1 MARRWVFYLVIN
13 VLVSAATM
21 LIVLS
26 LWDRSRQ
33 PAPVSVPTLATQPAE
48 PGTKTPSPQAT
59 VTPYIYVVK
68 PGDTL
73 GSIAQDFGVDL
84 EDLAAYNSIVDIDV
98 LDPDMRLIIPPG
110 SRVVSAASRFPTVT
124 PQPKEAF
131 PWPVIEAVL
140 SPGDPK
146 REEVDIMNYGPLA
159 ILTGWKIRTAQG
171 AEYIIKDFSLVTRG
185 KVIVHTGE
193 GVDTSIDLY
202 WGSTEAVWNS
212 GDEAL
217 LLDSQGNLRSV
228 FLIP

>member
-1 MARRWVFYLVIN
+1 MARRWIIYLVVN

-33 PAPVSVPTLATQPAE
+33 PAPVSVPTLAASTE
-48 PGTKTPSPQAT
+48 ISGTKTPSPQPT
-59 VTPYIYVVK
+59 VTPYVYLVV

-84 EDLAAYNSIVDIDV
+84 DELAAYNDIVDVDV
-98 LDPDMRLIIPPG
+98 LDPGMRLIIPPS

-124 PQPKEAF
+124 PQQKESF
-131 PWPVIEAVL
+131 PWPVVEAVL
-140 SPGDPK
+140 SPGDLGQ
-146 REEVDIMNYGPLA
+146 EEVHIKNSGPPA
-159 ILTGWKIRTAQG
+159 ILSGWKIRTPKG
-171 AEYIIKDFSLVTRG
+171 VEYTFPDFSLVTQG
-185 KVIVHTGE
+185 AVFVHTGE

-202 WGSTEAVWNS
+202 WESTESVWNS

-217 LLDSQGNLRSV
+217 LLDAQGNLRSV